1 MEKRFLNTLRMIP
14 VLALLLAS
22 MATHAEFDHA
32 SPEARSTPAT
42 GNIAPKEPDAEP
54 SAPAALPQPPTVET
68 PAALT
73 LRPPSAEMG
82 MPDLWTRIRKGF
94 VMPDLEDHRV
104 REQEQWYAS
113 RPDYILRMTERSRKY
128 LFHIVEEIE
137 RRNMPMELALLPFIE
152 SAFNPQAVSTA
163 NAAGMW
169 QFIPS
174 TGKHFSL
181 RQTAFNDE
189 RRDVLAST
197 RAALDYLQRLHDMF
211 GDWHLALAAYN
222 WGEGSVQRAIRKN
235 QSRGLGIKYTDLS
248 MPNETR
254 YYVPKLQA
262 VKNLVLRPDSFSA
275 PLPSIADHPYFQSVT
290 LQRDIDVSLA
300 AKLSEVDL
308 DVFRAL
314 NPAAKK
320 PLLLAAATPQI
331 LLPWDNAAIFE
342 SNLQSYD
349 KQLASWTAWQA
360 PRNMKLAEAAKS
372 VGMSE
377 SDLRSVNQIPPR
389 MMVKAGSVLL
399 VHRAARHADQDV
411 PEHVAENGQT
421 LLVPE
426 ASAGRKVSVKAR
438 KGETIASM
446 AKRLRIPA
454 SQLAQWNQLDVNTAL
469 KLGQPLVIYVQGKA
483 GVKKPA
489 GPTARKSPPSRSK
502 KR

>member
-1 MEKRFLNTLRMIP
+1 MEKRVLTP
-14 VLALLLAS
+14 ALALWALAVFLPWRV
-22 MATHAEFDHA
+22 ACAETDLPFTPER
-32 SPEARSTPAT
+32 SPAPTAPLEAAPGTPPLETAT
-42 GNIAPKEPDAEP
+42 GLTPHVPHP
-54 SAPAALPQPPTVET
+54 LSLQPPADYVEL
-68 PAALT
+68 PDLWSRIRRGFA
-73 LRPPSAEMG
+73 
-82 MPDLWTRIRKGF
+82 MPDL
-94 VMPDLEDHRV
+94 VDDRV
-104 REQEQWYAS
+104 REQEQWYAT

-181 RQTAFNDE
+181 KQNTFTDE

-197 RAALDYLQRLHDMF
+197 RAALDYLQRLYDMF

-254 YYVPKLQA
+254 HYVPKLQA
-262 VKNLVLRPDSFSA
+262 VKNIVLRPSDFSA
-275 PLPSIADHPYFQSVT
+275 PLPSIADHPYFQTVT
-290 LQRDIDVSLA
+290 LQRDIDVALA

-314 NPAAKK
+314 NPSAKK
-320 PLLLAAATPQI
+320 PVLLAAATPQI

-342 SNLQSYD
+342 SNLQGYD

-360 PRNMKLAEAAKS
+360 PRSMKLGEAAKV

-377 SDLRSVNQIPPR
+377 SDLRLINQIPPR
-389 MMVKAGSVLL
+389 MMIKSGSVLL
-399 VHRAARHADQDV
+399 VPRSARHAHQDV

-426 ASAGRKVSVKAR
+426 ASQGRKVVVKAR
-438 KGETIASM
+438 KGESVGTM
-446 AKRLRIPA
+446 ARRLRISA
-454 SQLAQWNQLDVNTAL
+454 QQLAQWNELGANDPLKPGQAL
-469 KLGQPLVIYVQGKA
+469 VMFVHAKPSVKSSGAKSAKSGTRKA
-483 GVKKPA
+483 A
-489 GPTARKSPPSRSK
+489 PSRSR